1 MGKLEDLYINRMRE
15 YLKRQAM
22 QIINN
27 ARLSKETGDETFAQ
41 YDSYG
46 ALIFYNG
53 GLVYSFIADP
63 SKKIGNQH
71 FFIEASNDK
80 ENQEKHRGWEK
91 GGIPEGTGTDWAK
104 LLRNEIK
111 GGAWNIPK
119 KGFCL
124 VVFNAAFYSGKQERG
139 AGLKRKYRILSM
151 VASDMKKLESQ
162 FKKQG
167 AVLRWHNLNVK

>member
-15 YLKRQAM
+15 YLKQKAM
-22 QIINN
+22 DIINK
-27 ARLSKETGDETFAQ
+27 AQAYKETGDITGAQ
-41 YDSYG
+41 HDSYG

-63 SKKIGNQH
+63 QKNLNRQH
-71 FFIEASNDK
+71 FFIQTLDDHAGG
-80 ENQEKHRGWEK
+80 KHKGWKK

-104 LLRNEIK
+104 ILRNEIK
-111 GGAWNIPK
+111 AGAWGDMPK

-124 VVFNAAFYSGKQERG
+124 IVFNAAFYSVVHEK
-139 AGLKRKYRILSM
+139 KYSYRILSM
-151 VASDMKKLESQ
+151 VADDMKNLESQ

-167 AVLRWHNLNVK
+167 AVLRWHNLDIK

>member
-22 QIINN
+22 QIIRD
-27 ARLSKETGDETFAQ
+27 AQSGKETDNETGAQ
-41 YDSYG
+41 YDSYC

-53 GLVYSFIADP
+53 GLVYSFIADHA
-63 SKKIGNQH
+63 GG
-71 FFIEASNDK
+71 
-80 ENQEKHRGWEK
+80 KHRGWEK

-139 AGLKRKYRILSM
+139 TGLKRKYRILSM
-151 VASDMKKLESQ
+151 VAGDMKKLESQ
-162 FKKQG
+162 FKKEG
-167 AVLRWHNLNVK
+167 AVLRWHNLNVI

>member
-1 MGKLEDLYINRMRE
+1 MGKLEDLYINRTRE

-22 QIINN
+22 QIIRD
-27 ARLSKETGDETFAQ
+27 AQSRKETDNETGAQ

-63 SKKIGNQH
+63 SKDISRQKYY
-71 FFIEASNDK
+71 IETLADHAGG
-80 ENQEKHRGWEK
+80 KHRGWEK

-139 AGLKRKYRILSM
+139 TGLKRKYRILSM
-151 VASDMKKLESQ
+151 IAGDMKKLEAQ
-162 FKKQG
+162 FSKQG
-167 AVLRWHNLNVK
+167 AVLRWHNLDIK